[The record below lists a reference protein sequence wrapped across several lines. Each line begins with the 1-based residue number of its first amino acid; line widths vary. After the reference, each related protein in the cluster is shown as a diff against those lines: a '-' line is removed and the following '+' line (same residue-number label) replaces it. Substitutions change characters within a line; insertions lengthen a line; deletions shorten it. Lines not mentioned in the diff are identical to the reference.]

1 MNKLKK
7 NIGIGL
13 LVLALI
19 SPIGILLPKWLHAGD
34 AWGEWPTGKVKKDI
48 GYVPKGMKKNAGIWK
63 APMPDYSNGKENNSL
78 LSGSAY
84 YLLSGFA
91 GAGIISLATWGLFKI
106 YQKHE

>member
-34 AWGEWPTGKVKKDI
+34 AGEKANRQSKK
-48 GYVPKGMKKNAGIWK
+48 GYWICTKGMKKNAGIWK

-78 LSGSAY
+78 LSG
-84 YLLSGFA
+84 LLLPSFR
-91 GAGIISLATWGLFKI
+91 FCR
-106 YQKHE
+106 